1 MQEIYLARQSIVD
14 RNESLV
20 AFELLFRSANTTAA
34 GVVDNT
40 HATAQVMVNAFNEM
54 GIAQVLGANKG
65 YINVDAVLLHSDL
78 IEMLPKQQIVIE
90 LLESITIDAKIIER
104 CRELKAKGFSLA
116 LDDIV
121 EVNDENKPLLGI
133 VDIIKLDLMAIPPE
147 RLSSLV
153 NELKRYSIKLL
164 AEKVEDREQA
174 KICIELGFDL
184 FQGYYF
190 SRPQML
196 TGKRT
201 NPSKMALLRIFS
213 MMASGAE
220 NQEIEDAFKEHA
232 DLTYNLM
239 RLVNSNGSGL
249 TTKISSVKNGLMV
262 LGMRPLKRW
271 VQLLLYASDKGS
283 QTVSPLM
290 QLAATRGKFMELIAH
305 HESGGSRDYADRAFM
320 VGMLSL
326 LDVLLGE
333 PLDVILARLNLHEEV
348 ELALTHYAG
357 KLGSLLS
364 HCKMFESGDQNGMRD
379 TLLSHPSFNMEAFNK
394 AQLEALSWA
403 NNIAI

>member
-1 MQEIYLARQSIVD
+1 
-14 RNESLV
+14 
-20 AFELLFRSANTTAA
+20 
-34 GVVDNT
+34 
-40 HATAQVMVNAFNEM
+40 
-54 GIAQVLGANKG
+54 
-65 YINVDAVLLHSDL
+65 
-78 IEMLPKQQIVIE
+78 MLK
-90 LLESITIDAKIIER
+90 
-104 CRELKAKGFSLA
+104 
-116 LDDIV
+116 
-121 EVNDENKPLLGI
+121 
-133 VDIIKLDLMAIPPE
+133 
-147 RLSSLV
+147 
-153 NELKRYSIKLL
+153 
-164 AEKVEDREQA
+164 
-174 KICIELGFDL
+174 
-184 FQGYYF
+184 
-190 SRPQML
+190 
-196 TGKRT
+196 GKRT

-305 HESGGSRDYADRAFM
+305 HESDGDRDYADRAFM

-333 PLDVILARLNLHEEV
+333 PLDTILAHLNLHEEV
-348 ELALTHYAG
+348 ELALTHYDG
-357 KLGSLLS
+357 MLGSLLS
-364 HCKMFESGDQNGMRD
+364 HCKMFESGDLEAVRD
-379 TLLSHPSFNMEAFNK
+379 SLLSHPSFSMEEFNK
-394 AQLEALSWA
+394 AQLEALFWA